1 MIKGIIKLWNS
12 VPISFR
18 GRSIGI
24 DGSPVAH
31 NLADIKIYG
40 VDGSEFDTIRKEF
53 PECYWKYNKT
63 EGINIAACVTMFRE
77 DR

>member
-1 MIKGIIKLWNS
+1 VIKGIIKLWNS

-18 GRSIGI
+18 GKSIES
-24 DGSPVAH
+24 DNSLLAH
-31 NLADIKIYG
+31 NLAEIKVYG
-40 VDGSEFDTIRKEF
+40 VDGNDFDAIRKAN
-53 PECYWKYNKT
+53 PECYWKYDET